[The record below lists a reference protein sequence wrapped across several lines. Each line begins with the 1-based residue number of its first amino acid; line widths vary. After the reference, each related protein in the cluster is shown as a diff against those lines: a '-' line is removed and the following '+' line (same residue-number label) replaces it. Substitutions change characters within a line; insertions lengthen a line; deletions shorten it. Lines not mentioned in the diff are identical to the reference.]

1 MTENERPVEVSLD
14 RLKDKDGKIIRWPSK
29 KPERDAVLSY
39 IINKFEAGK
48 DYTEMQVNE
57 LIKSWH
63 TFSDHTMIR
72 RELVTAKLIN
82 RTPDGKRY
90 WIEIK

>member
-1 MTENERPVEVSLD
+1 MTENEKSTEVRLD

-29 KPERDAVLSY
+29 KPERDAVLQY
-39 IINKFEAGK
+39 LIGKFEAGK
-48 DYTEMQVNE
+48 DYTEMQVND

-72 RELVTAKLIN
+72 RELVSAKLIS
-82 RTPDGKRY
+82 RTTDGKRY
-90 WIEIK
+90 WIEK